1 MLDGVSSP
9 AGLDLLARVNAQRG
23 SFEEADRCWA
33 QVQEELPDD
42 PAAAEGRRVIAGI
55 TAGRRRS
62 RPLVGPGAVGVL
74 AGVAVVAVVA
84 AGTIL
89 WPDSADSPTAGTT
102 VSPSSDPSPTSSG
115 PDQLAEEKRRADEL
129 QRRLAQ
135 LDADKRA
142 AAAKL
147 SAQLDTIAADVT
159 MRGII
164 VRREPNAVRVLFNN
178 GLFSSGT
185 DLTPQA
191 DALLTRLAPKLAHTK
206 VTVIGHSVVQPGDN
220 PTGGTRT
227 ALARARLASQHLA
240 DAGDLPLTTFTL
252 TTADQS
258 KPPFPD
264 APRNRTVTLLLT
276 PP

>member
-23 SFEEADRCWA
+23 LWEEADQCWA

-42 PAAAEGRRVIAGI
+42 AAATEGRRVVAGIIAGK
-55 TAGRRRS
+55 RRS
-62 RPLVGPGAVGVL
+62 RPLVGPGVVGVL
-74 AGVAVVAVVA
+74 AGLVVAAVVASGILFWPDNDDVPA
-84 AGTIL
+84 AGPT
-89 WPDSADSPTAGTT
+89 PSASPTAA
-102 VSPSSDPSPTSSG
+102 PSAGADE
-115 PDQLAEEKRRADEL
+115 LAEEKRRADEL

-147 SAQLDTIAADVT
+147 SGQLDAIAAEV
-159 MRGII
+159 RVPGVV
-164 VRREPNAVRVLFNN
+164 VRREPDAVRVLFER
-178 GLFSSGT
+178 GLFSAGT
-185 DLTPQA
+185 ELTPQA
-191 DALLTRLAPKLAHTK
+191 DAVLARLAPKLAHAK
-206 VTVIGHSVVQPGDN
+206 VTVIGHSVVEPGGR

-240 DAGDLPLTTFTL
+240 DAGKLPLTTFTL
-252 TTADQS
+252 TSADQS

-264 APRNRTVTLLLT
+264 AARNRTVTLLLT
-276 PP
+276 PA

>member
-1 MLDGVSSP
+1 
-9 AGLDLLARVNAQRG
+9 
-23 SFEEADRCWA
+23 
-33 QVQEELPDD
+33 
-42 PAAAEGRRVIAGI
+42 VIAGI
-55 TAGRRRS
+55 TAGKRRS

-74 AGVAVVAVVA
+74 AGAAVVAVVA
-84 AGTIL
+84 AGTIF
-89 WPDSADSPTAGTT
+89 WPDSGDSPIAGPTSGAPA
-102 VSPSSDPSPTSSG
+102 SPSAG

-147 SAQLDTIAADVT
+147 SAQLDKIAADVT
-159 MRGII
+159 MRGVI
-164 VRREPNAVRVLFNN
+164 VRREPNAVRLLFDQ
-178 GLFSSGT
+178 GLFTTGT
-185 DLTPQA
+185 DLAPQA
-191 DALLTRLAPKLAHTK
+191 DGLLARLAPKLTHTK